1 MIKNVN
7 ISEDKDSKY
16 VVIDIECEESSGV
29 KSIQAVCLPEKAQ
42 QAQEF
47 VFKVMQMLSLPQRVT
62 NAAGMLG
69 ELFAKKNGMK

>member
-1 MIKNVN
+1 MIKSVN

-16 VVIDIECEESSGV
+16 VVIDIDCEESSGV

-47 VFKVMQMLSLPQRVT
+47 VFKVMQLLSLPKTMT
-62 NAAGMLG
+62 NAAAQFGS
-69 ELFAKKNGMK
+69 LFAKSGK